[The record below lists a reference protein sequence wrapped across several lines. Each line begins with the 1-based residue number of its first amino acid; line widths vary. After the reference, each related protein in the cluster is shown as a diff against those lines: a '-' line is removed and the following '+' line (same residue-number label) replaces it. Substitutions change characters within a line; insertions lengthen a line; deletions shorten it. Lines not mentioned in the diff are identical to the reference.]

1 MKIAIPLAAGLL
13 SPHFGHCEQFAIVE
27 VDAHHNTVQESR
39 LEPPAH
45 EPGALP
51 RWLGELG
58 ADVILAGGMGRRA
71 QQLFADNGVGVVVG
85 VPVGTVEELVSAY
98 LAGTLEHGENICDH

>member
-27 VDAHHNTVQESR
+27 VDAHHNTVRQTY

-51 RWLGELG
+51 RWLSGLG

-71 QQLFADNGVGVVVG
+71 QQLFAESGVDVVVG

-98 LAGTLEHGENICDH
+98 LAKTLVQGQNLCDH